1 KFVDLVRNVTSVT
14 GTGPVAL
21 GQAVSGYTSLAA
33 AVSPGGQ
40 FYYCIQ
46 GVDTPAEREI
56 GRGTMQADGKVARQ
70 PIPGP
75 ATNFTTGTKTIALVA
90 AAECFSKL
98 DQLGSG
104 MNAAASRAELAGKD
118 GAAAGRV

>member
-1 KFVDLVRNVTSVT
+1 MDAKLTRRSAIQSAGAVFAIPAFQPSFLESGQMPFTPKFVDLVRNVTSVT

-33 AVSPGGQ
+33 AVSPGDQ

-46 GVDTPAEREI
+46 GVDKPAEREI

-75 ATNFTTGTKTIALVA
+75 ATNFTTGT
-90 AAECFSKL
+90 
-98 DQLGSG
+98 
-104 MNAAASRAELAGKD
+104 
-118 GAAAGRV
+118 